1 MLGIRTV
8 GGAGACLVFR
18 LAVAGGRLQRPWPAC
33 EADAVGSLFFEFP
46 LRDPESSFS
55 DNRQKHYLHAEDTA
69 WSGDFHS
76 RGGDNP
82 DSYDDDYGDLTDWG
96 ACVVRWSAHPTA
108 DAVVGRAA
116 EWFRQAAYVASHEY
130 PQLRRPY
137 SLYVQIC
144 LEDTSTK

>member
-8 GGAGACLVFR
+8 ARAGACLVFR

-46 LRDPESSFS
+46 LRNPVTSFS
-55 DNRQKHYLHAEDTA
+55 EYWQGRCLRAENTA

-76 RGGDNP
+76 RGGDYP
-82 DSYDDDYGDLTDWG
+82 DNYGDLLDWG
-96 ACVVRWSAHPTA
+96 AGTVRWSAPPST
-108 DAVVGRAA
+108 DAVVARAA
-116 EWFRQAAYVASHEY
+116 EWFRQAAYAASREY
-130 PQLRRPY
+130 PQRQRLY

-144 LEDTSTK
+144 LEDASTK